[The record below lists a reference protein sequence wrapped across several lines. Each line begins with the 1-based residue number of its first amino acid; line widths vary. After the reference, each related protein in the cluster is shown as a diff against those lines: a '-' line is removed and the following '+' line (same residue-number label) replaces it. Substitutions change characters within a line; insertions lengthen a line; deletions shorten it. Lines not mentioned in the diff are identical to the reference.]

1 MGRAVTV
8 FGPNVCVTT
17 HAAGA
22 KLSFTVTVRLN
33 VPPARMSAT
42 DESPIT
48 AVVQLPVAALLNIH
62 DEVIVVAPEY
72 GAPVGVMVN
81 CQ

>member
-48 AVVQLPVAALLNIH
+48 AVDPPPRAALLYIK
-62 DEVIVVAPEY
+62 DEVV
-72 GAPVGVMVN
+72 
-81 CQ
+81 